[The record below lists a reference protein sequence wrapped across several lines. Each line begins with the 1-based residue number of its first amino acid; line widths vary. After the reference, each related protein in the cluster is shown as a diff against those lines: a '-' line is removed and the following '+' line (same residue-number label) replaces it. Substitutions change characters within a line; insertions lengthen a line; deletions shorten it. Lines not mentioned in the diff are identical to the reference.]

1 MKRYFPSIKHYS
13 WIVVVCLL
21 LTATAG
27 FLVAKSQPIAY
38 SANATLLVNS
48 GAPGTTYAGNSA
60 TSSDSIFHAANDA
73 AEIPTRS
80 VMEFV
85 YHSDPQLKTR
95 GYGPFDL
102 MLDVT
107 VAAPS
112 TTTST
117 LVLTATTT
125 KPGDAVLVVND
136 AAKGYQAY
144 KQAQVQSALDQ
155 MRQSLQNQYNTYQTQ
170 SNSLEAK
177 ILSYG
182 TSNDPHIALYTVDRN
197 TIIQAM
203 NLLQTQLLALPANV
217 LSDVFIMQLATITD
231 VTSTSKAALITA
243 VTAAVGLVLGIL
255 VMLLMVFFD
264 DRLRGDDLV
273 KEKLGF
279 AYLGGLSTN
288 SQLKSSP
295 TKASGVTRQE
305 VADIGINLR
314 LTKVLPAEWGAASR
328 GATLLIT
335 SVQVAEGKTT
345 LAASL
350 AASVARGGGTV
361 VVVDGNL
368 RKPST
373 HLAFD
378 INPGGMGLSG
388 LFKAAGSETVD
399 SVVQRSN
406 IPGVWLLPAGAALDD
421 PTFLLG
427 KKFADILTHLRK
439 KTDLVIVDGPALLNG
454 SDAALLATMV
464 DGVALVLDCRH
475 DKLPLL
481 LRAKEILT
489 SLTDTPVGVVLNHM
503 PKRKQNRYYA
513 SAPQVG
519 TTIEQRAPAPT
530 HVSNGNGK
538 HSGSGEQVEQMVAFP
553 AIPPSPGPAPA
564 IKASSAPSGT
574 IPPGRPNPTAGS
586 TKLEPPQS
594 MTPNPPPP
602 RPGYRARRDDMSPPP
617 LQRLSND

>member
-13 WIVVVCLL
+13 WIVVVCFV
-21 LTATAG
+21 LTTSAG
-27 FLVAKSQPIAY
+27 FLVAKSQPTAY
-38 SANATLLVNS
+38 AANASFIVDA
-48 GAPGTTYAGNSA
+48 GAPGTTYTGNSA
-60 TSSDSIFHAANDA
+60 SSSDSISHAANYA

-80 VMEFV
+80 VMDFV
-85 YHSDPQLKTR
+85 YQFDATNLHNRKF
-95 GYGPFDL
+95 GPLDL

-112 TTTST
+112 TTTSL
-117 LVLTATTT
+117 LVLTATTQ

-136 AAKGYQAY
+136 AAKGFQAY
-144 KQAQVQSALDQ
+144 RQMQVQSALDQ

-170 SNSLEAK
+170 SNALEAK

-197 TIIQAM
+197 AIIQAM
-203 NLLQTQLLALPANV
+203 NSLQTQLLQLPATV
-217 LSDVFIMQLATITD
+217 KSDIFITQLATPTD
-231 VTSTSKAALITA
+231 VTSTSKAALVIA

-255 VMLLMVFFD
+255 VMLLMIFFD

-279 AYLGGLSTN
+279 AYLGGLSTSSN
-288 SQLKSSP
+288 LKSSP
-295 TKASGVTRQE
+295 TKVSGVAAQE
-305 VADIGINLR
+305 VSDIGTNLR
-314 LTKVLPAEWGAASR
+314 LTKVLPEVWDAASR

-335 SVQVAEGKTT
+335 SAQTAEGKTT

-350 AASVARGGGTV
+350 AASVARGGGTA

-373 HLAFD
+373 HLAFG
-378 INPGGMGLSG
+378 INPAGIGLSG
-388 LFKAAGSETVD
+388 LLKAAGGESVD
-399 SVVQRSN
+399 AAVQRSN
-406 IPGVWLLPAGAALDD
+406 IPGVWLLPVGAALDE

-427 KKFADILTHLRK
+427 KKFADILSQLRK
-439 KTDLVIVDGPALLNG
+439 KTDIVIIDGPALLDG

-481 LRAKEILT
+481 LRAREILT

-513 SAPQVG
+513 SARQVD
-519 TTIEQRAPAPT
+519 TSIERRTPAPM
-530 HVSNGNGK
+530 HVGNGNGNGK
-538 HSGSGEQVEQMVAFP
+538 HSGSGELVEQMVAFP
-553 AIPPSPGPAPA
+553 LIPPSPA
-564 IKASSAPSGT
+564 IQVSTSLPGA
-574 IPPGRPNPTAGS
+574 IVPGRPNPTAGS
-586 TKLEPPQS
+586 KNPEPPQS
-594 MTPNPPPP
+594 MPPIPPSP
-602 RPGYRARRDDMSPPP
+602 RPGYRPRRDDVSPPP
-617 LQRLSND
+617 LRYPSND